1 MRLSTSTNIYFNR
14 PDGSKAAITDSIA
27 RCARAGYRVM
37 DMNFHDCCTFRN
49 EFVTEGYEA
58 WLEEVA
64 RCAREWGVSFSQAH
78 APFYNFCDGGFDR
91 REEMDELIRRS
102 VRCAAR
108 LGIPWLVIHAG
119 TDFAAADWR
128 KKSLEKNL
136 RYFRPLLDY
145 AAGEGVGLAIENLW
159 DLNIAPRRRYTAQPE
174 ELLELVDRLDSP
186 MAGVC
191 CDVEHAA
198 IMGQDP
204 AAVLRLLGGKLRA
217 THISDF
223 INIDSD
229 HLLPFNGRVQWAP
242 VMEALREVG
251 YAGDFTYEIHR
262 YTATLP
268 DALAQDALAYSVK
281 VGEYLLSL

>member
-14 PDGSKAAITDSIA
+14 PDGSKAAIADSVA

-49 EFVTEGYEA
+49 GFVTDGYEA
-58 WLEEVA
+58 WLEEIA
-64 RCAREWGVSFSQAH
+64 QCARDCGVVFSQAH
-78 APFYNFCDGGFDR
+78 APFYNFCDDGFDR
-91 REEMDELIRRS
+91 REEMDGFIRRS

-136 RYFRPLLDY
+136 RYFRPLLDF
-145 AAGEGVGLAIENLW
+145 AAGEGVGLALENLW
-159 DLNIAPRRRYTAQPE
+159 DLNISPRRRYTAQPE
-174 ELLELVDRLDSP
+174 ELLELADRLDSP
-186 MAGVC
+186 MAGIC

-204 AAVLRLLGGKLRA
+204 AAVLRLLGPKLKA

-229 HLLPFNGRVQWAP
+229 HLLPFTGRVRWAP
-242 VMEALREVG
+242 VMEALREIG

-262 YTATLP
+262 YTASLP
-268 DALAQDALAYSVK
+268 DGLVQDALVYSVR
-281 VGEYLLSL
+281 VGEYLLGL